1 LTDWVDTLELI
12 GEGARVEIA
21 TDLKMQCKMWKSL
34 LPCTIDGAAAVMGLQ
49 FMGIILDVWTIL
61 LNAK

>member
-1 LTDWVDTLELI
+1 VDTLELI

-21 TDLKMQCKMWKSL
+21 TDLKMQCKMRKSL
-34 LPCTIDGAAAVMGLQ
+34 LCTIDGAAAVMGLQ
-49 FMGIILDVWTIL
+49 FMGVLLDVWTIL

>member
-1 LTDWVDTLELI
+1 VDTLELI

-21 TDLKMQCKMWKSL
+21 TDLKMHNAKCGIPPFLVQ
-34 LPCTIDGAAAVMGLQ
+34 DGAAAVMGLQ
-49 FMGIILDVWTIL
+49 LTGIMLDIWTIL